1 MIHGSP
7 KDGFK
12 SKNRKFIQTTTEAVP
27 SVKNFSG
34 STAQGFKNTVKSS
47 ATAGFSASRKKG
59 SIKGC

>member
-7 KDGFK
+7 KQGFHYK
-12 SKNRKFIQTTTEAVP
+12 ARTPGMASVEAVP
-27 SVKNFSG
+27 SAKNFSG

-59 SIKGC
+59 SIKGS